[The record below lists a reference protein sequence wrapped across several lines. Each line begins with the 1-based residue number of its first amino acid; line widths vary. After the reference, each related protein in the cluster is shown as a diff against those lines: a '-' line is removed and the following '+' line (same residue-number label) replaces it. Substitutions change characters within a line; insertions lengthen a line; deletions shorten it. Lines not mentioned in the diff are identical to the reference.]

1 MHGAWETGM
10 RIRHR
15 KSAVAVLSFVAAL
28 SLAGSG
34 DAPAAA
40 LATSVTVPISGI
52 VDGAPES
59 VSLSGSLLIVSTLVT
74 DATLASPKERLVI
87 KVVNVSGAGLTSGAS
102 YVASGEDRLLR
113 QMALSDHI
121 DLMFPFYRTSDGPRS
136 ARSAMASITL
146 KFDLVSGALTGAT
159 ATFAAPKLPS

>member
-1 MHGAWETGM
+1 M

-52 VDGAPES
+52 VDVAPES

-74 DATLASPKERLVI
+74 DATLASPKSL
-87 KVVNVSGAGLTSGAS
+87 
-102 YVASGEDRLLR
+102 
-113 QMALSDHI
+113 
-121 DLMFPFYRTSDGPRS
+121 
-136 ARSAMASITL
+136 AR
-146 KFDLVSGALTGAT
+146 G
-159 ATFAAPKLPS
+159 